1 MEKRKASFKRRKYI
15 NIKKVKNGLKG
26 SISIFLCLLL
36 TPFLTIVLGLSEYA
50 RAQEAKALA
59 NEALELTAISE
70 LSDYDQYILD
80 RFGFLCTSQENTLGD
95 SLNTNLSANMSSL
108 GNQMTWNNA
117 TVAGKLPL
125 SNTAALRQQLVT
137 FSEVTVPLSLLYDN
151 VLNELIDKLNSVTEV
166 AAIADT
172 MNNVGTFAD
181 SLSTVVE
188 KLETL
193 KDSVSSSKTS
203 AENSI
208 ALATELSN
216 KVSTLYQKLNT
227 VGILLPADAT
237 ADEITAAVETFC
249 STYVDDIKTIY
260 QIANNLKNSIV
271 TLNNSLT
278 TIKNNADAFVDAV
291 EEAKT
296 AANNI
301 TAGNSIDEDGSIT
314 NAASNTMDGILSQ
327 MSNLV
332 DDTIEN
338 LKTTLITNAQIAING
353 VIDTVMQETG
363 LADITTRYQLI
374 IDGEYFKDA
383 EGNITDMA
391 KQDITGLLRVA
402 YSVYAGHSE
411 ENIADYFIGL
421 FVPSFN
427 AINYDSI
434 ISSIQDILD
443 RANTDFQEEAE
454 TSLVTL
460 FTNLVNAVKSIFD
473 LEVFYDTDLCA
484 FVNTG
489 NTSSS
494 PYQRFLEAIG
504 LMFTAIEEFTD
515 SIGGWNLLKALK
527 AVGKMFKSMGE
538 MMSSLVSIVGDTVTN
553 IMKLAGTAVSGDVQA
568 LYEELL
574 IGGYMLG
581 SLPCRTD
588 DAGRETVTISG
599 ATCSRVKLSGE
610 TLTGSSYNSIARPG
624 KNLSSLA
631 SGGLQN
637 LHTFINN
644 VQAGAGTDTMFCGAE
659 LEYIRAGTNSEIANQ
674 VICFLDIYF
683 IRLVCDMVAV
693 FSDPEVATV
702 AAAANIASWVVYIL
716 YILVEPLCDTIVL
729 VNGETVPIIKTDCF
743 LTVTGLPGFISKI
756 GSVMSD
762 DIKQALEDSISTVD
776 STSSG
781 ASGETEKDSSLVGDL
796 LEIDYKT
803 HMLLVLVIGV
813 DANDMVTRLGDL
825 VKLETAEYYRQN
837 GGTFDINKTYTA
849 VEVSAD
855 VTLNMLFDLGTYNG
869 GPVFA
874 PTTRVKQLVGY

>member
-95 SLNTNLSANMSSL
+95 SLNTKLSANMSSL
-108 GNQMTWNNA
+108 GNQMSWNNA

-193 KDSVSSSKTS
+193 KSSIDSSKTY
-203 AENSI
+203 AENTI
-208 ALATELSN
+208 ALSRELAN

-237 ADEITAAVETFC
+237 VEEITAAVDTFC
-249 STYVDDIKTIY
+249 STYVDDLKTIY
-260 QIANNLKNSIV
+260 EVANNLKNSIV
-271 TLNNSLT
+271 TLKSSLT
-278 TIKNNADAFVDAV
+278 TIKDNADAFVDAV
-291 EEAKT
+291 DTAK
-296 AANNI
+296 ASANNI

-314 NAASNTMDGILSQ
+314 NAASNTMDSILEE

-332 DDTIEN
+332 DNTVDN
-338 LKTTLITNAQIAING
+338 LRTSLITNAQVAVDG
-353 VIDTVMQETG
+353 VIDTVMQKTG
-363 LADITTRYQLI
+363 LADISTRYQLI
-374 IDGEYFKDA
+374 VDGEYFKDD

-391 KQDITGLLRVA
+391 KEDITGLLKVA
-402 YSVYAGHSE
+402 YSAYTSHSSDE
-411 ENIADYFIGL
+411 LETYFTNL
-421 FVPSFN
+421 FVPQT
-427 AINYDSI
+427 INYEEI
-434 ISSIQDILD
+434 GQTIQGILNNAD
-443 RANTDFQEEAE
+443 NQFKSEAE

-637 LHTFINN
+637 LHTFINS